1 MFDYTV
7 ETGLTVDEA
16 VRSVEEA
23 LARRKFSVLWKLDIP
38 VKLLEKGIHLDQ
50 EYRVLEVCNPEIPK
64 KVLTRNQKGGYF
76 LPCRVVV
83 YKDRETGKT
92 RIGMAR
98 LTVLFGLTG
107 DEQLKGIAE
116 EVESVLVEVLDDL
129 KGA

>member
-1 MFDYTV
+1 MFDYSVETELTV
-7 ETGLTVDEA
+7 EEA

-23 LARRKFSVLWKLDIP
+23 LSRRKFGVLWKLDIP
-38 VKLLEKGIHLDQ
+38 VKLLEKGIQLDQ

-83 YKDRETGKT
+83 YKDSETGNT

-98 LTVLFGLTG
+98 PTALFGLTG
-107 DEQLKGIAE
+107 DDRLKGIAE
-116 EVESVLVEVLDDL
+116 EVEAVLVEVLDEL
-129 KGA
+129 KGS